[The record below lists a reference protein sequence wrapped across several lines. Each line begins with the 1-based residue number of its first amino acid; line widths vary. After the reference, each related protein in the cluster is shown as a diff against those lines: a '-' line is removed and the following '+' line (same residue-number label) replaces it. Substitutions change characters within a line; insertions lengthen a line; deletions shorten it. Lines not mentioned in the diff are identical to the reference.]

1 MNILTQII
9 IATLATIAL
18 FVYDHIK
25 KQTASIIKYAIALV
39 AVFAVP
45 YLLHW
50 KFAYYL
56 EAAAVWLLIVKA
68 WAEIES
74 IYNAVSGWIK
84 NKTHL

>member
-1 MNILTQII
+1 MNILKQII

-18 FVYDHIK
+18 SVYDHIK
-25 KQTASIIKYAIALV
+25 KQTASILKYAIALV

-74 IYNAVSGWIK
+74 IYKKITHWVD